1 MAIRNLTPKPIP
13 GRVYEINR
21 GACKGLSQGLL
32 LYFAAECSPRAS
44 QNRISQDLQCPH
56 TQRAGAK
63 HRRPVTFRLHG
74 GLVVA
79 AAAQKRGPHPQRTL
93 HSSLISVQ
101 YFRNIYKSFGKLFWA
116 NFLFSAVLKK
126 SFKRLQKGQKNL
138 PKTGKNWRNKNPVQ
152 FLLSVQS

>member
-1 MAIRNLTPKPIP
+1 MPSHTESGSEAPEASDVPIA
-13 GRVYEINR
+13 RW
-21 GACKGLSQGLL
+21 
-32 LYFAAECSPRAS
+32 
-44 QNRISQDLQCPH
+44 
-56 TQRAGAK
+56 
-63 HRRPVTFRLHG
+63 
-74 GLVVA
+74 VVA